1 MFDYT
6 YLLSYTQILPSYIIF
21 YPLSSIPVML
31 LLPLIGNSS
40 AERSAEL
47 GLVQSKLRNNRVR
60 YKSQI
65 DLFNSQADEQ
75 EKALKARR
83 KEEEDRR
90 VEKESIEAALESQ
103 LLAVSHS
110 PPTAID
116 LNVFPTVNSPTI
128 TPPEPLSNRSSRPTT
143 PSVQFSP
150 LTSIIPC
157 SSSSCSSHDLGCS
170 SSDAELSPAN
180 SRMGS
185 SSTDDG
191 SSKLLIT
198 FGTFPAVRV
207 TPTPRRVAVEGLEY
221 MPSVPRSIPPTSC
234 GIADLSSLTL
244 NQVTNFDSTQ
254 IRRNNPLLRPKS
266 MGHILDQQVG
276 RLAPSSSSNIRR
288 VKKEKNVLNVLFSA
302 PLAWRDRSGRLH
314 PLEMLDYGAE
324 RLELRC
330 MYCIARTVSDVL

>member
-1 MFDYT
+1 
-6 YLLSYTQILPSYIIF
+6 
-21 YPLSSIPVML
+21 ML

-47 GLVQSKLRNNRVR
+47 ALVQTKLRNNRVR

-75 EKALKARR
+75 EKAQKARR
-83 KEEEDRR
+83 KEEEERR
-90 VEKESIEAALESQ
+90 AEKENIEAIIESQ
-103 LLAVSHS
+103 LLSVQHMT
-110 PPTAID
+110 PDPID
-116 LNVFPTVNSPTI
+116 LNVFPTVTSPVI

-143 PSVQFSP
+143 PSVQFAP
-150 LTSIIPC
+150 LTSIIPF

-170 SSDAELSPAN
+170 SNEAELSPTN

-185 SSTDDG
+185 TSTDEG

-207 TPTPRRVAVEGLEY
+207 TPTPRTGAVGHEY
-221 MPSVPRSIPPTSC
+221 IGPSIPRSIPHTSC
-234 GIADLSSLTL
+234 GIADLNPLTL
-244 NQVTNFDSTQ
+244 NQVPNFDPSQ
-254 IRRNNPLLRPKS
+254 IRKNYSLLRPKS

-276 RLAPSSSSNIRR
+276 RLAAPSNSSNLRR
-288 VKKEKNVLNVLFSA
+288 VKKDKNVLNVLFSA
-302 PLAWRDRSGRLH
+302 PLAWRDRSNRLH

-324 RLELRC
+324 RC
-330 MYCIARTVSDVL
+330 VL